1 MVATGDVRPESR
13 RRQGYHHVQN
23 LEFEGRARG
32 DRISGWHCA
41 AGPTPQGCEGEVMNK
56 LSRILA
62 HRGFDLQIN
71 FTIKVSDGKVL
82 YQDAQLGS

>member
-1 MVATGDVRPESR
+1 
-13 RRQGYHHVQN
+13 
-23 LEFEGRARG
+23 
-32 DRISGWHCA
+32 
-41 AGPTPQGCEGEVMNK
+41 MNK

-71 FTIKVSDGKVL
+71 FTIKGSDGKVL